1 LLAAQIAIHADN
13 QDLETRIALS
23 SLFALARHDLE
34 NPLAEGQGRKLSP
47 KAFQSEGL
55 IMSDTYPLS
64 NLAAIDAAHHLH
76 PFSDMKKLNADGT
89 RIIQRGE
96 GVHIFDNNG
105 KKYLDGFAGL
115 WCVNIGY
122 GRKEIADA
130 VVKQMNELPYYNTFF
145 GTTSPPTTLLAQ
157 KVTSKAGLR
166 FNHVFFTGSGSEAND
181 TWFRMARVYWAAVGQ
196 PSKKT
201 VIARRNGYHGSTVA
215 GASLGGMKYMHEQ
228 GDLPIP
234 GIVHIGQPYWYG
246 EGGDLTPA
254 EFGLKVAR
262 ELEAKIDELGEEN
275 VAAFVAEPIQGAAGV
290 IIPPETYWPEID
302 RICKARNILLV
313 TDEVICGFGR
323 LGEWF
328 GHQYFGVEPDFAP
341 IAKGLSSGYL
351 PIGGVLVSDRIADV
365 LINEV
370 GDFNHGFTYS
380 GHPVC
385 AAAALENLR
394 IIEEEKLVE
403 RVRDDIGPY
412 FAKRWGA
419 LAEHDFVGQAESVGL
434 MGGLQ
439 LAADKKT
446 RTRFEKPDPIG
457 SAVRNHAL
465 ANGLV
470 LRATGDRMLASPPLV
485 ISHEEVDEM
494 ARITKIA
501 LDAAWKELRA

>member
-1 LLAAQIAIHADN
+1 
-13 QDLETRIALS
+13 
-23 SLFALARHDLE
+23 
-34 NPLAEGQGRKLSP
+34 
-47 KAFQSEGL
+47 
-55 IMSDTYPLS
+55 MSDTYPLS

-96 GVHIFDNNG
+96 GVHIFDSNG

-130 VVKQMNELPYYNTFF
+130 VARQMTELPYYNTFF

-157 KVTSKAGLR
+157 KVTSKAGPR
-166 FNHVFFTGSGSEAND
+166 FNHIFFTGSGSEAND
-181 TWFRMARVYWAAVGQ
+181 TWFRMARVYWAAVGK

-246 EGGDLTPA
+246 EGGDLSPA

-341 IAKGLSSGYL
+341 VAKGLSSGYL
-351 PIGGVLVSDRIADV
+351 PIGGVLVGDRIADV

-412 FAKRWGA
+412 FAKKWGA
-419 LAEHDFVGQAESVGL
+419 LAEHDFVGEAQSIGL

-457 SAVRNHAL
+457 ALVRNHAL

-494 ARITKIA
+494 ARIAKLA

>member
-1 LLAAQIAIHADN
+1 M
-13 QDLETRIALS
+13 
-23 SLFALARHDLE
+23 
-34 NPLAEGQGRKLSP
+34 P
-47 KAFQSEGL
+47 
-55 IMSDTYPLS
+55 DTYPPS

-76 PFSDMKKLNADGT
+76 PFADMKKLNAEGA

-96 GVHIFDNNG
+96 GVYIFDNHG
-105 KKYLDGFAGL
+105 RKYLDGFAGL

-122 GRKEIADA
+122 GRREIADA
-130 VVKQMNELPYYNTFF
+130 ATRQMNELPYYNTFF
-145 GTTSPPTTLLAQ
+145 GTTSTPATLLAQ
-157 KVTSKAGLR
+157 KVTSHAGER
-166 FNHVFFTGSGSEAND
+166 FNHIFFTGSGSEAND
-181 TWFRMARVYWAAVGQ
+181 TWFRMARVYWSAVGN
-196 PSKKT
+196 PSKKV
-201 VIARRNGYHGSTVA
+201 VISRRNGYHGSTVA

-234 GIVHIGQPYWYG
+234 GIVHIGQPYWYC
-246 EGGDLTPA
+246 EGGDLTRD

-275 VAAFVAEPIQGAAGV
+275 VAAFVAEPVQGAAGV

-323 LGEWF
+323 LGAWF
-328 GHQYFGVEPDFAP
+328 GHQYFGVEPDLAP

-365 LINEV
+365 LINDV

-394 IIEEEKLVE
+394 IIEEERLVE

-412 FAKRWGA
+412 FGKAWAA
-419 LAEHDFVGQAESVGL
+419 LAEHDLAGEAVSIGL

-439 LAADKKT
+439 LTAEKST
-446 RTRFEKPDPIG
+446 RTRYAKPDQVG
-457 SAVRNHAL
+457 ALVRNHAL

-485 ISHEEVDEM
+485 ISHAEVDEM
-494 ARITKIA
+494 ARITRLA
-501 LDAAWKELRA
+501 LDLAWKELKS

>member
-1 LLAAQIAIHADN
+1 
-13 QDLETRIALS
+13 
-23 SLFALARHDLE
+23 
-34 NPLAEGQGRKLSP
+34 
-47 KAFQSEGL
+47 
-55 IMSDTYPLS
+55 MSDTYPLS

-96 GVHIFDNNG
+96 GVHIFDANG

-130 VVKQMNELPYYNTFF
+130 VVRQMNELPYYNTFF

-157 KVTSKAGLR
+157 KVTEKAGPR
-166 FNHVFFTGSGSEAND
+166 FNHIFFTGSGSEAND
-181 TWFRMARVYWAAVGQ
+181 TWFRMARVYWAAVGKPQ
-196 PSKKT
+196 KKT

-228 GDLPIP
+228 GDLPIL

-341 IAKGLSSGYL
+341 VAKGLSSGYL

-412 FAKRWGA
+412 FAKKWGA
-419 LAEHDFVGQAESVGL
+419 LAEHDFVGEAESVGL

-457 SAVRNHAL
+457 SLVRNHAL

>member
-1 LLAAQIAIHADN
+1 
-13 QDLETRIALS
+13 
-23 SLFALARHDLE
+23 
-34 NPLAEGQGRKLSP
+34 
-47 KAFQSEGL
+47 
-55 IMSDTYPLS
+55 MSDTYPLS

-96 GVHIFDNNG
+96 GVHIFDSHG
-105 KKYLDGFAGL
+105 RKYLDGFAGL

-130 VVKQMNELPYYNTFF
+130 VARQMNELPYYNTFF
-145 GTTSPPTTLLAQ
+145 GTTSPPTTLLAE
-157 KVTSKAGLR
+157 KVTSKAGPR
-166 FNHVFFTGSGSEAND
+166 FNHIFFTGSGSEAND
-181 TWFRMARVYWAAVGQ
+181 TWFRMARVYWAAVGK

-228 GDLPIP
+228 GDLPMP

-302 RICKARNILLV
+302 RICKARDILLV

-412 FAKRWGA
+412 FAKKWGA
-419 LAEHDFVGQAESVGL
+419 LAEHDFVGEAQSVGL

-439 LAADKKT
+439 LAAEKKT
-446 RTRFEKPDPIG
+446 RTRFEKPDLIG
-457 SAVRNHAL
+457 ALVRNHAL

-494 ARITKIA
+494 ARIARLA

>member
-1 LLAAQIAIHADN
+1 
-13 QDLETRIALS
+13 
-23 SLFALARHDLE
+23 
-34 NPLAEGQGRKLSP
+34 
-47 KAFQSEGL
+47 
-55 IMSDTYPLS
+55 MSDTYPMS

-89 RIIQRGE
+89 RIIERGE
-96 GVHIFDNNG
+96 GVHIFDNKG

-130 VVKQMNELPYYNTFF
+130 VAKQMNELPYYNTFF
-145 GTTSPPTTLLAQ
+145 GTTSPPTTLLAE
-157 KVTSKAGLR
+157 KVTSKAGPR
-166 FNHVFFTGSGSEAND
+166 FNHIFFTGSGSEAND
-181 TWFRMARVYWAAVGQ
+181 TWFRMARVYWAAVGK

-262 ELEAKIDELGEEN
+262 ELEEKIDELGEDN

-302 RICKARNILLV
+302 RICKSRNILLV
-313 TDEVICGFGR
+313 SDEVICGFGR

-351 PIGGVLVSDRIADV
+351 PIGGVLVSDRIANV

-394 IIEEEKLVE
+394 IIDEEKLVE

-412 FAKRWGA
+412 FAKKWGE
-419 LAEHDFVGQAESVGL
+419 LAEHDFVGEAQSIGL

-457 SAVRNHAL
+457 SLVRNHAL

-470 LRATGDRMLASPPLV
+470 LRATGDRMLASPPLI

-494 ARITKIA
+494 ARIAKIA
-501 LDAAWKELRA
+501 LDAAWKELRS

>member
-1 LLAAQIAIHADN
+1 
-13 QDLETRIALS
+13 
-23 SLFALARHDLE
+23 
-34 NPLAEGQGRKLSP
+34 
-47 KAFQSEGL
+47 
-55 IMSDTYPLS
+55 MSDTYPLS

-96 GVHIFDNNG
+96 GVHIFDANG

-130 VVKQMNELPYYNTFF
+130 VVRQMNELPYYNTFF

-157 KVTSKAGLR
+157 KVTEKAGPR
-166 FNHVFFTGSGSEAND
+166 FNHIFFTGSGSEAND
-181 TWFRMARVYWAAVGQ
+181 TWFRMARVYWAAVGKPQ
-196 PSKKT
+196 KKT

-341 IAKGLSSGYL
+341 VAKGLSSGYL

-412 FAKRWGA
+412 FAKKWGE

-457 SAVRNHAL
+457 SLVRNHAL